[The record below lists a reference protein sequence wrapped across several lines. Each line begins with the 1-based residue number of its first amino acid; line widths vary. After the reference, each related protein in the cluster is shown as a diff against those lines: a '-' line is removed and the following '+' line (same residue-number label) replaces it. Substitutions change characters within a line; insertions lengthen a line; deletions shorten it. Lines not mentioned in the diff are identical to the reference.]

1 MFTLAILGRPNVG
14 KSTLFNRLAGKKLAI
29 VNDQPGVTRDWREA
43 EGHLFGE
50 VFKVVDTAGLEEKFD
65 GSIPARM
72 RKQTEAALDRADVIL
87 FVIDGRAGV
96 TPMDEHFAGWLRKQK
111 KPIILAVNKIE
122 RGSATH
128 SGIAEAYSLG
138 MGEPI
143 AISAEHGEGL
153 DSLFHALTPYF
164 ATGDV
169 ITDADRAEDS
179 IDIIPDDFDDI
190 EGDENY
196 EFKDPLEAVP
206 EEEKSLKIAIVGR
219 PNVGKSTL
227 MNAIL
232 QEERVMTGP
241 EAGITRDSIAVDFQ
255 YNEHLLRLVDTAGM
269 RRRAKVQDVIEK
281 LSVVDSMRA
290 IRLAHVVIVVLDGN
304 TLLDKQ
310 DIQIA
315 EHVLSEGRA
324 LVIAVNKW
332 DAVDDKNKAV
342 EDLKY
347 KMETSLAQVKDIP
360 WITIS
365 AIQGKNIDKLLQ
377 AVVDTYALWNRR
389 VPTAGLNRWL
399 KAKESQNAPPLVD
412 GRSNRLKYITQI
424 KARPPTFGLWVSRA
438 GDLPDSYQ
446 RYLIHGLRRDFD
458 LPGVP
463 LRLLIRKSKNP
474 FTD

>member
-43 EGHLFGE
+43 DAMFFGE
-50 VFKVVDTAGLEEKFD
+50 SFKVVDTAGLEEKFD
-65 GSIPARM
+65 DSIPARM
-72 RKQTEAALDRADVIL
+72 RRQTEAALGRADVIL
-87 FVIDGRAGV
+87 FVIDGRSGV
-96 TPMDEHFAGWLRKQK
+96 TPMDEHFADWLRKQK
-111 KPIILAVNKIE
+111 KPVILAVNKCENTRAIQ
-122 RGSATH
+122 SAL
-128 SGIAEAYSLG
+128 GEAYSLG
-138 MGEPI
+138 LGDPI
-143 AISAEHGEGL
+143 ALSAEHGNGFE
-153 DSLFHALTPYF
+153 DLFEALRPYF
-164 ATGDV
+164 KEEIAP
-169 ITDADRAEDS
+169 EDE
-179 IDIIPDDFDDI
+179 PDDSVVETDDGFADDLDAI
-190 EGDENY
+190 EGNEEYDFAATE
-196 EFKDPLEAVP
+196 DAP
-206 EEEKSLKIAIVGR
+206 EEKSLKITIAGR

-232 QEERVMTGP
+232 EEERVMTGP
-241 EAGITRDSIAVDFQ
+241 EAGITRDSIAVDFE
-255 YNEHLLRLVDTAGM
+255 YEGRGLRLIDTAGL
-269 RRRAKVQDVIEK
+269 RRRAKVQDTLEK

-290 IRLAHVVIVVLDGN
+290 IRLAHVVILVLDGN

-315 EHVLSEGRA
+315 DHILQEGRA

-360 WITIS
+360 WITVS
-365 AIQGKNIDKLLQ
+365 ALQGKNIDKLLQ
-377 AVVDTYALWNRR
+377 AVIDTYELWNRR
-389 VPTAGLNRWL
+389 VPTSGLNRWL

-438 GDLPDSYQ
+438 GELPASYQ
-446 RYLIHGLRRDFD
+446 RYLINALRRDFN

-463 LRLLIRKSKNP
+463 VRLLVRKSKNP